1 MRRSELWKTGMQK
14 YKAVFTDLDGTLLN
28 EDGKVTTE
36 TRNVIAR
43 FRARDIPF
51 FVATGRSV
59 CATEIAISDTGIE
72 TPFICYNGAV
82 VYDPLSRVWLR
93 HETIDDHVT
102 QELLD
107 LCEKHA
113 LFYLVFHEDIKVT
126 LPPRYDFQS
135 ALYRRLENIR
145 HVDRVA
151 DIPNRAVTKF
161 SIFTKEDEPDQAIL
175 NYMNSGDDELYVE
188 RFRMNTIPG
197 FREFDLQTTDVH
209 ARAGGKGAGVRFV
222 MERYGLRADEVI
234 AIGDHRNDVS
244 MLREAGLPVAMS
256 DAPPE
261 LKDCAELIIDHEAGD
276 GVARFLARIF
286 DL

>member
-1 MRRSELWKTGMQK
+1 MPK

-28 EDGKVTTE
+28 EDGKVTTK

-43 FRARDIPF
+43 LRARGIPL

-59 CATEIAISDTGIE
+59 CATELAFSGTGIE
-72 TPFICYNGAV
+72 TPFVCYNGAV
-82 VYDPLSRVWLR
+82 VYDPLSRQWLR
-93 HETIDDHVT
+93 HETIDDHVSLD
-102 QELLD
+102 LLN

-113 LFYLVFHEDIKVT
+113 LFYLVFHEDTKVT
-126 LPPRYDFQS
+126 LPPRYDSQRAF
-135 ALYRRLENIR
+135 YGRLENIR
-145 HVDRVA
+145 HVDRVE
-151 DIPNRAVTKF
+151 DIPRRSVTKF
-161 SIFTKEDEPDQAIL
+161 SIFTKGDARDLAIL
-175 NYMNSGDDELYVE
+175 SYLESADFEHYVE

-197 FREFDLQTTDVH
+197 FREFDFQATDIH

-222 MERYGLRADEVI
+222 MERYALRPEEVI

-244 MLREAGLPVAMS
+244 MLREVGLPVAMS
-256 DAPPE
+256 DAPHE
-261 LKDCAELIIDHEAGD
+261 LKECAERIIDHEAGD

>member
-1 MRRSELWKTGMQK
+1 MQR
-14 YKAVFTDLDGTLLN
+14 YKAVFTDLDGTLLD

-36 TRNVIAR
+36 TRSVIAR
-43 FRARDIPF
+43 LRARGIPL

-59 CATEIAISDTGIE
+59 CATELAIGDTGLE
-72 TPFICYNGAV
+72 TPFVCYNGAV

-102 QELLD
+102 QDLLN

-113 LFYLVFHEDIKVT
+113 LFYLVFHEDTKVT
-126 LPPRYDFQS
+126 LPPRYDFQR
-135 ALYRRLENIR
+135 AFYGRLENIR
-145 HVDRVA
+145 QVDRVE
-151 DIPNRAVTKF
+151 DIPRRSVTKF
-161 SIFTKEDEPDQAIL
+161 SIFTKGDGGDQAIRSYL
-175 NYMNSGDDELYVE
+175 ENGGSGHYVE

-197 FREFDLQTTDVH
+197 FREFDFQATDIH

-222 MERYGLRADEVI
+222 MGRYALKPEEVI
-234 AIGDHRNDVS
+234 AIGDHRNDIS

-261 LKDCAELIIDHEAGD
+261 LKECAERIIDHESGA